1 MSWRALRGMLGV
13 AIDGLGRVGVPIDG
27 LGRVGVPIDGLGT
40 ANLPRELE
48 RARVASS
55 ADVGGE
61 DDRAVALD
69 AWC

>member
-13 AIDGLGRVGVPIDG
+13 PIDGLVRVGVPIDG
-27 LGRVGVPIDGLGT
+27 IGT

-55 ADVGGE
+55 VKLGGD
-61 DDRAVALD
+61 DDRADGLD
-69 AWC
+69 A